1 MRRLNPFGLM
11 AALENEADTVTPD
24 TPAKTD
30 TPADDTTKPDDAAAA
45 AAAAADTTTTAA
57 TTDDT
62 STTASTA
69 DTTTTDVEPTPADD
83 IGDNA
88 ESLETDL
95 IDVAEDQG
103 EAAAD
108 EATLDEAVETVDTLE
123 EVDEALADAIEAGGL
138 TKEGADVV
146 ATAIECLFDRV
157 GYRIPGERLVAL
169 EKFTGTSTALE
180 ALEDTRKKVAEG
192 AKKIW
197 DSIIAAIKKSIA
209 WLQERFTLL
218 FQGADKMKARAAS
231 LAEKAESFAGKKPAA
246 EEFEN
251 ARLYSALHIGGKVE
265 PKNADVLKSAATTA
279 LHPKKDLI
287 GELTSAL
294 KGGYEKFTGNA
305 IIEAAVSALGKGEEV
320 NSTNAQGIQ
329 LPEGFIVHRGEELPG
344 AKAVVLTIADRE
356 HGDESSFFQRM
367 PQSTLA
373 LVEGWPI
380 RKDVS
385 RPLATLSAEGVKQI
399 SSDVGGVADAV
410 LNFKAEMGKLVGEK
424 NALVREIE
432 ALKKKGDDNSA
443 KLAKIGLLV
452 SRLIDNPCAGFT
464 AYALN
469 TGKAFLDYSEESLK
483 QYQGKPAAKEEKK
496 EEAAAA

>member
-1 MRRLNPFGLM
+1 MRRLNPLGLM
-11 AALENEADTVTPD
+11 KAALENEDVDTTTTDD
-24 TPAKTD
+24 T
-30 TPADDTTKPDDAAAA
+30 TTKPDDTAASAAAA
-45 AAAAADTTTTAA
+45 ATDTTATAAA
-57 TTDDT
+57 TDDT

-69 DTTTTDVEPTPADD
+69 DTTSTDAEPVPTD
-83 IGDNA
+83 IGENA

-103 EAAAD
+103 TAAAD
-108 EATLDEAVETVDTLE
+108 EANLDEAVETVDTLE

-138 TKEGADVV
+138 NKEGADVV

-157 GYRIPGERLVAL
+157 GYRIPGDRLVAL

-209 WLQERFTLL
+209 WLQERFTLM
-218 FQGADKMKARAAS
+218 FQSADKMKARAAS
-231 LAEKAESFAGKKPAA
+231 LSEKAESFAGKKPAA

-265 PKNADVLKSAATTA
+265 PKNADTLKAAATA
-279 LHPKKDLI
+279 VLHPKKDLI
-287 GELTSAL
+287 GELTSSL
-294 KGGYEKFTGNA
+294 KGGYENFRGNA
-305 IIEAAVSALGKGEEV
+305 IIEAAVSALGPSDEV
-320 NSTNAQGIQ
+320 NDQNAQGLK
-329 LPEGFIVHRGEELPG
+329 LPEGFIVHRSDELPG
-344 AKAVVLTIADRE
+344 AKAIVLTIANRE
-356 HGDESSFFQRM
+356 HDDEKSFFERL
-367 PQSTLA
+367 PQSSLA

-399 SSDVGGVADAV
+399 SSDVRGVADAI
-410 LNFKAEMGKLVGEK
+410 LNFKAEMGKLVAEK

-443 KLAKIGLLV
+443 KLAKVGLLV

-496 EEAAAA
+496 EEAATA